1 MILVIFTHQK
11 HFLLIPYSFEICCE
25 SLKDSLHSSSAFCC
39 SAVAA
44 YVVVFS
50 TIIKRLIIAFGLYT
64 FGVLGCWQPL
74 FGFVIEDCHLI
85 RAIRLCY
92 EYCLRHVS
100 VGRQTSLF
108 GMSIACSSTLFLQNV
123 HV

>member
-11 HFLLIPYSFEICCE
+11 HFLLIPYSFESCCE

-44 YVVVFS
+44 YVVAFS
-50 TIIKRLIIAFGLYT
+50 TIIKQLIIAFGLYT

-85 RAIRLCY
+85 RAIRLCS
-92 EYCLRHVS
+92 EYCLRHVNYFYFFNN
-100 VGRQTSLF
+100 QFTYLY
-108 GMSIACSSTLFLQNV
+108 
-123 HV
+123 